1 MRLVPIQLLDIPYE
15 WNFVIVSVI
24 IIVFVIVGTMMMV
37 RELRAGRAR
46 GNRK

>member
-1 MRLVPIQLLDIPYE
+1 MRLVPIQLLDLPYE

-37 RELRAGRAR
+37 RELRTGRL
-46 GNRK
+46 